1 MNELLNGWQE
11 SFSQESFSLYLAIGL
26 AFSFLS
32 VWAAIK
38 AVRIEPVEKERSVR
52 R

>member
-11 SFSQESFSLYLAIGL
+11 SFSLYLALGL
-26 AFSFLS
+26 VFSFLS

-38 AVRIEPVEKERSVR
+38 AVRIEAVEKERRSR